1 MERWTKE
8 KMNRPRTIIL
18 ILTMRSLFA
27 ITSSIAQTNQMAY
40 AKSVNVHS
48 IIFKNKP
55 VIEVFNFL
63 RDASVQC
70 CPDGNQINLVLN
82 VTDES
87 IVGTNPMTR
96 VTVKFD
102 NINLYEA
109 LIYLAEA
116 TDLDLRFD
124 ENAVVLSDRK
134 RK

>member
-1 MERWTKE
+1 
-8 KMNRPRTIIL
+8 
-18 ILTMRSLFA
+18 
-27 ITSSIAQTNQMAY
+27 
-40 AKSVNVHS
+40 
-48 IIFKNKP
+48 
-55 VIEVFNFL
+55 
-63 RDASVQC
+63 
-70 CPDGNQINLVLN
+70 
-82 VTDES
+82 
-87 IVGTNPMTR
+87 MTR